1 MKKSAKFT
9 IACLILLVAIFTIYL
24 FKFGGDEVIKIAGG
38 LCPIILSF
46 FATLI
51 LSFTV
56 QRFKTWDS
64 ARLTWFLLLLGTATF
79 CTGECIYFF
88 LEVIQGVNP
97 DELYPSVADIFWC
110 SAYIFFLAGML
121 NMITGYFKSGLPL
134 EKWKQNLIPSG
145 IVFIAI
151 VGIMYKFLLQPI
163 ALDEETGSLEK
174 FLYFF
179 YPISDL
185 LMILPAFFLI
195 YITRLFGK
203 GMLSKPWRVLA
214 LGFLIMAVADMSYS
228 YLDWQDLYKT
238 GNFIDMLWDVSY
250 WLIGLSGFYQIE
262 IMESI

>member
-1 MKKSAKFT
+1 
-9 IACLILLVAIFTIYL
+9 
-24 FKFGGDEVIKIAGG
+24 
-38 LCPIILSF
+38 
-46 FATLI
+46 
-51 LSFTV
+51 
-56 QRFKTWDS
+56 
-64 ARLTWFLLLLGTATF
+64 
-79 CTGECIYFF
+79 
-88 LEVIQGVNP
+88 
-97 DELYPSVADIFWC
+97 
-110 SAYIFFLAGML
+110 
-121 NMITGYFKSGLPL
+121 MITGYFKSGLPL